1 MAVRYFSLVVGFVYT
16 LMGLLG
22 FFPGFVEPGHAPDIM
37 AQVATGTTAGFGYLF
52 GLFPVTTVNNIFN
65 LIIGLIGIA
74 GFLGTEPAA
83 RIIADSFAVWFGL
96 LTLLGL
102 IPFANTTFGL
112 MPIFGSDVWLH
123 LTTSVLAA
131 YFGFAR
137 DNGRLRNQP
146 NQTLQVQDPYER
158 TKFL

>member
-1 MAVRYFSLVVGFVYT
+1 MAVRYFSLVIGFIYT

-22 FFPGFVEPGHAPDIM
+22 FFPSFVEPGHAPEIM

-52 GLFPVTTVNNIFN
+52 GLFPISTVNNIFN
-65 LIIGLIGIA
+65 LIIGIIGIV

-83 RIIADSFAVWFGL
+83 RIIADSFAVLFGL
-96 LTLLGL
+96 FTLLGL

-112 MPIFGSDVWLH
+112 MPIFGNDVWLH
-123 LTTSVLAA
+123 LTTSALAA
-131 YFGFAR
+131 YFGFVL

-146 NQTLQVQDPYER
+146 NQPLQIQDPYER